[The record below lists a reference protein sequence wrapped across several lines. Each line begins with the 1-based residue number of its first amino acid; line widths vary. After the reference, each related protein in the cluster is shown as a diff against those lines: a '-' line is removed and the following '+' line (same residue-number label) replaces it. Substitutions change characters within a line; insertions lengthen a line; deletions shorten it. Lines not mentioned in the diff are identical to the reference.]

1 MDLEVSGEI
10 WEWRG
15 PAPYY
20 FVTVPKEESLSL
32 HGSSPDAS
40 YGWGMLPVRARIDST
55 EWSTSLWPKDGGYV
69 LPLKDAVR
77 KPLGLGIG
85 DAVTVRLTTVDQP
98 TGRRQRR
105 TEAPRRP
112 AAPSARPGGPRG
124 PRVTDD
130 QLTIVP
136 ANEASWQDLEAI
148 FGSSGDPSR
157 CWCQRYKMLPKET
170 WANLG
175 PERLAARLREQTAGG
190 HPNAPATSGLVA
202 YLDGEP
208 VGWCAVDPR
217 SANPRLLRNVPIPW
231 VGRTE
236 DKNDDSVW
244 AVTCLLTRAGFR
256 RRGIS
261 LALAGA
267 AVDFAR
273 RRGARALEAY
283 PHLTEPSHLGT
294 RATFAAAGMAEVSR
308 PTKNR
313 AVMRIDF

>member
-1 MDLEVSGEI
+1 MDLEFSGEI

-15 PAPYY
+15 PAPYH

-32 HGSSPDAS
+32 RGSPEGAS
-40 YGWGMLPVRARIDST
+40 YGWGMLPVRARIAST

-69 LPLKDAVR
+69 VPLKDAVR
-77 KPLGLGIG
+77 KPLELGPG
-85 DAVTVRLTTVDQP
+85 DTVTIRLSTVDRP
-98 TGRRQRR
+98 AGRRQRKAA
-105 TEAPRRP
+105 APRKP
-112 AAPSARPGGPRG
+112 TPPTARPTNRRG
-124 PRVTDD
+124 PQVTDD
-130 QLTIVP
+130 QLSIVP

-148 FGSSGDPSR
+148 FGSSGDSSR
-157 CWCQRYKMLPKET
+157 CWCQRFKMLPRET

-175 PERLAARLREQTAGG
+175 PERLAARLREQTAGD
-190 HPNAPATSGLVA
+190 HPDAPATSGLVA

-217 SANPRLLRNVPIPW
+217 SANPRLLRNVPVPW
-231 VGRTE
+231 VGRNE
-236 DKNDDSVW
+236 NKDDNTVW

-256 RRGIS
+256 RRGVSRS
-261 LALAGA
+261 LARS

-283 PHLTEPSHLGT
+283 PHLSEPSHLGT
-294 RATFAAAGMAEVSR
+294 AATFAAAGLVEVSR

-313 AVMRIDF
+313 AVMRVDF